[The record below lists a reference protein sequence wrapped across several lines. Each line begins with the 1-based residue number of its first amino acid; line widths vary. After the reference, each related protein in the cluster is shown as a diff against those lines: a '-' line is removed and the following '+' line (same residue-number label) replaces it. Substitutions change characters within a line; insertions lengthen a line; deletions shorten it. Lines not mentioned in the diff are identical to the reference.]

1 MSDNKI
7 SLSDIPA
14 FAQIEAVKMLKEVF
28 NEVSTS
34 STIIDDHENYIK
46 CSSTLIRLAMLTLF
60 EPIIVDT
67 EIRQKINICGMD
79 GLYQPGDNAINPMPR
94 I

>member
-1 MSDNKI
+1 MSDNKR

-14 FAQIEAVKMLKEVF
+14 FAQIDAVEMIKEVF
-28 NEVSTS
+28 NELSTS
-34 STIIDDHENYIK
+34 SAIIDDHESYIK

-60 EPIIVDT
+60 EPIILDT

-79 GLYQPGDNAINPMPR
+79 GLYQPGDYSIKPMPG